1 MSPLITRSRS
11 RSQER
16 HKKRDE
22 RQSASRRSDNKKTS
36 STRSD
41 DSRSSPKKSDK
52 KMSSPR
58 RSREKRQSSD
68 GSAQPTQASGAEKL
82 VKKLL
87 QTTGLRK
94 LSHQRW
100 LVSHQVPLI
109 NSVVSVLVAAH
120 SEEPNLE
127 AMVKTLAPALLVE
140 LSKMKS
146 SSSSSS
152 TTTRKEKTSIST
164 KVRRNVSSF
173 FWLFYSNFSRY

>member
-1 MSPLITRSRS
+1 M
-11 RSQER
+11 
-16 HKKRDE
+16 
-22 RQSASRRSDNKKTS
+22 
-36 STRSD
+36 
-41 DSRSSPKKSDK
+41 
-52 KMSSPR
+52 
-58 RSREKRQSSD
+58 
-68 GSAQPTQASGAEKL
+68 
-82 VKKLL
+82 
-87 QTTGLRK
+87 
-94 LSHQRW
+94 
-100 LVSHQVPLI
+100 PLI

-173 FWLFYSNFSRY
+173 FLVVLQ